1 MGTIDPVTHAMPG
14 GTPEHAPAARRNLL
28 DRWIFPRGVRPW
40 HFIVFPALAMGA
52 VIVVSRLADRV
63 LPEMS
68 PVGSDLYQAVRVI
81 VIAVLMSSVITA
93 MAFRHRREYET
104 RLRARQRALEATR
117 DFLQSV
123 IDGSGEAIV
132 TLDPDGRMTSWN
144 RAAEQIYGWKSVEV
158 LGNHVE
164 MMLPAGPDAAEVFER
179 EMDRLRRG
187 EILRDCETVRI
198 RKDGAPI
205 TVRITRSPV
214 YDASGRYIGS
224 AALIRDVTALKD
236 MEARLLEQQT
246 LAAVGEMSAQ
256 VAHEVK
262 NPLMGIRGACE
273 IMSEDYGQDHP
284 HREIASEVLRQL
296 DRLNSTVEEL
306 LAFARPKPMML
317 VSTDLNEMLHAVL
330 GVMIEDPRSRSVE
343 VVRDLAPEISLV
355 EADPEQM
362 QQVLFNV
369 VLNAMQAMGPEGT
382 LTVRT
387 HEDDGNVYL
396 EVHDTGPGIAENLTE
411 KIFKPFVTTRSKG
424 TGLGLAIVKTIIE
437 AHGGK
442 VTAANAPEGGAL
454 FSLSLPRD
462 REVRDA

>member
-1 MGTIDPVTHAMPG
+1 
-14 GTPEHAPAARRNLL
+14 
-28 DRWIFPRGVRPW
+28 
-40 HFIVFPALAMGA
+40 MGA
-52 VIVVSRLADRV
+52 VIVLSRLADRV

-68 PVGSDLYQAVRVI
+68 PLGADLYQAVRVI
-81 VIAVLMSSVITA
+81 VIAVLMSSVIA
-93 MAFRHRREYET
+93 GLAFRHRREYET

-164 MMLPAGPDAAEVFER
+164 MLLPSGRDAAEVFER
-179 EMDRLRRG
+179 EMDRLRHG
-187 EILRDCETVRI
+187 EVLRDCETVRI

-224 AALIRDVTALKD
+224 AALIRDVTALKE

-273 IMSEDYGQDHP
+273 IMSEGYGQDHP
-284 HREIASEVLRQL
+284 HNELASEVLRQL
-296 DRLNSTVEEL
+296 DRLNATVEEL
-306 LAFARPKPMML
+306 LAFARPKPMIP
-317 VSTDLNEMLHAVL
+317 VSTDLNEMLQAVL
-330 GVMIEDPRSRSVE
+330 GVVVEDPRSRSIE
-343 VVRDLAPEISLV
+343 VVRDLDTELSTV

-362 QQVLFNV
+362 QQVLFNI
-369 VLNAMQAMGPEGT
+369 VLNAMQAMGSRGT

-387 HEDDGNVYL
+387 REDEDHVYL
-396 EVHDTGPGIAENLTE
+396 DVHDTGPGIKPDLSER
-411 KIFKPFVTTRSKG
+411 IFKPFFTTRSKG

-442 VTAANAPEGGAL
+442 VIAANAPEGGAL
-454 FSLSLPRD
+454 FSISLPRAT
-462 REVRDA
+462 EVGDE

>member
-1 MGTIDPVTHAMPG
+1 
-14 GTPEHAPAARRNLL
+14 
-28 DRWIFPRGVRPW
+28 
-40 HFIVFPALAMGA
+40 MGA
-52 VIVVSRLADRV
+52 VIVLSRLADRV

-68 PVGSDLYQAVRVI
+68 PLGADLYQAVRVI
-81 VIAVLMSSVITA
+81 VIAVLMSSVIA
-93 MAFRHRREYET
+93 GLAFRHRREYET

-164 MMLPAGPDAAEVFER
+164 MLLPSGRDAAEVFER
-179 EMDRLRRG
+179 EMDRLRHG
-187 EILRDCETVRI
+187 EVLRDCETVRI

-224 AALIRDVTALKD
+224 AALIRDVTALKE

-273 IMSEDYGQDHP
+273 IMSEGYGQDHP
-284 HREIASEVLRQL
+284 HNELASEVLRQL
-296 DRLNSTVEEL
+296 DRLNATVEEL
-306 LAFARPKPMML
+306 LAFARPKPMIP
-317 VSTDLNEMLHAVL
+317 VSTDLNEMLQAVL
-330 GVMIEDPRSRSVE
+330 GVVVEDPRSRSIE
-343 VVRDLAPEISLV
+343 VVRDLDTELSTV
-355 EADPEQM
+355 EADAEQM
-362 QQVLFNV
+362 QQVLFNI
-369 VLNAMQAMGPEGT
+369 VLNAMQAMGSRGT

-387 HEDDGNVYL
+387 REDEDHVYL
-396 EVHDTGPGIAENLTE
+396 DVHDTGPGIKPDLSER
-411 KIFKPFVTTRSKG
+411 IFKPFFTTRSKG

-442 VTAANAPEGGAL
+442 VIAANAPEGGAL
-454 FSLSLPRD
+454 FSISLPRAT
-462 REVRDA
+462 EVGDE